1 MVNGTGHTTLTI
13 WLLAARPVRM
23 LLTNVIVV
31 AGLLVAS
38 SCGIPVDNSTRDLA
52 VDLPD
57 ALLPA
62 APTTT
67 APPTPTET
75 VQIYLARVDEEDRQ
89 VLEPVDR
96 EIKGDGSINVIL
108 AEVFAGPSAD
118 EQDAG
123 LVSPFAEGS
132 AVIGTVLDGGLL
144 EVHLDS
150 LDGFPP
156 DDSASNRL
164 AFAMLV
170 CTADQLVIGAEID
183 RVVVLLAGPDTL
195 EAINVPVSDGEPPVE
210 GAPVTCNNYQSFLP
224 LQSEN

>member
-62 APTTT
+62 AATTT
-67 APPTPTET
+67 EPPTPTET

>member
-1 MVNGTGHTTLTI
+1 MNGTGHTTLTI

-62 APTTT
+62 AATTT
-67 APPTPTET
+67 EPPTPTET